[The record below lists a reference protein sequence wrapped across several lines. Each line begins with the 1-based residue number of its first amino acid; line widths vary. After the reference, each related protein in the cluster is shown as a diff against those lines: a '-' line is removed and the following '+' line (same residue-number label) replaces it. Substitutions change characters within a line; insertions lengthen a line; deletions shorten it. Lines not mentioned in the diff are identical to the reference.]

1 MTEEM
6 AAVRNEPRESAP
18 PTLRDLLAIIFRQR
32 RVAVSTFLVVLA
44 LTAVYAWLTPAYQ
57 AHMKVLLRRGRID
70 AVVSPEQDSPI
81 ALVRPEISEEELNS
95 EVELLR
101 DQELLQK
108 VVEQNGLAGPAA
120 AKSSKP
126 ADGQQEIRVAR
137 AVRTLAGHLE
147 VAAVRKTNLISVT
160 YESSDPAAGARVL
173 RTLATA
179 YVEKHKAVR
188 RSAEELPFFEQQAQ
202 RSRGQLDA
210 AETRLLDFS
219 QEGGV
224 VSGALER
231 DLALQRAGEIE
242 SGHQQALIAIQEVS
256 RRAQE
261 LRGKLKSLP
270 ERSTSEI
277 RTSDNPQLL
286 ETLKGKLLELELKK
300 TEMLTKFQ
308 PSYPLVQQV
317 QEQIDQARASIAAE
331 QLAPVREET
340 TEKDP
345 NYEWTKSELGKAEVE
360 LGALCARE
368 RAIRSEL
375 AGARGQARE
384 LGEASIHQ
392 QDLLRGMKTAEE
404 SYLLYA
410 KKSEEARISDALDER
425 GIVNVILA
433 EPPVAPVLPKHSVWV
448 WLTLG
453 LAMATT
459 ASVAVTF
466 AVDYIDPAFRTPE
479 DVVACLRAPVLAS
492 LPREAA

>member
-6 AAVRNEPRESAP
+6 AAARNEARDSAS
-18 PTLRDLLAIIFRQR
+18 PTLRDLLAILFRQR
-32 RVAVSTFLVVLA
+32 RVALASFLLVLV
-44 LTAVYAWLTPAYQ
+44 LTAVYAWITPAYQ
-57 AHMKVLLRRGRID
+57 AHMKVLLRRGRLD
-70 AVVSPEQDSPI
+70 PVVSPEQNSPI
-81 ALVRPEISEEELNS
+81 ALIRPEITEEELNS

-108 VVEQNGLAGPAA
+108 VVEQSGLAGPQA
-120 AKSSKP
+120 AKSSQP
-126 ADGQQEIRVAR
+126 EEDQEFQIAR
-137 AVRTLAGHLE
+137 AVRTLASHLQ
-147 VAAVRKTNLISVT
+147 VDAVRKTNLISVT
-160 YESSDPAAGARVL
+160 YESSDPAAAARVL
-173 RTLATA
+173 HTLASA
-179 YVEKHKAVR
+179 YLEKHKAVR

-202 RSRGQLDA
+202 RSRGRLDA

-219 QEGGV
+219 QQQGV
-224 VSGALER
+224 VAGALER
-231 DLALQRAGEIE
+231 DLALQRAGEIKR
-242 SGHQQALIAIQEVS
+242 SHQQALVAIQEVS

-261 LRGKLKSLP
+261 LRGKLRSLP
-270 ERSTSEI
+270 ERSTSQI

-300 TEMLTKFQ
+300 TELLTKFQ

-317 QEQIDQARASIAAE
+317 QEQIDQAMASIAAE

-345 NYEWTKSELGKAEVE
+345 NYEWAKSELGKAEVE
-360 LGALCARE
+360 LGALFARE

-375 AGARGQARE
+375 ASARVQARQ

-433 EPPVAPVLPKHSVWV
+433 EPPVAPVLPKHSVWM
-448 WLTLG
+448 WLALG
-453 LAMATT
+453 MAMATT
-459 ASVAVTF
+459 ASIAVTF
-466 AVDYIDPAFRTPE
+466 AVDYMDPAFRTPE
-479 DVVACLRAPVLAS
+479 EVVACLHAPVLAS